1 MTTANHVM
9 VAEGTSPQFGDLSA
23 QAMRFVQGG
32 RDVYGFALTLMDLN
46 GLLPRRVDDDIV
58 SDANR
63 RLNQPHA
70 DAIRGYLWD
79 QPAWVSGAI
88 MVAIDPE
95 LIDFEAFPNTEGRF
109 GVIRIPLAAIG
120 QLKLFDGQHR
130 RRAIYDLID
139 ERRVQIRDL
148 GEKLKEAKAELKEA
162 KAEGRHSAAIEK
174 LSGELEATESRLHQ
188 LQSEAIPV
196 LMFGEVDI
204 HSLKQM
210 FSDAAKARPIDALT
224 KSRFDSRDPFNRA
237 AEVAMN
243 SCGLLNGNVEME
255 RSTVSGTSDKLI
267 SYNQLATLLRTLQV
281 GYYGRVS
288 KQRALELDASDELIS
303 KPAERFFAFLTRA
316 REEYERFANGETQPS
331 RERGNTL
338 AFNNTILRVIAAAW
352 HEWVVKREK
361 SEEVLVELLRDAD
374 FSLGRGA
381 MWQKAGLVPAGSRT
395 PISRRQEVVSA
406 INYLL
411 GEALKFER
419 DKRN

>member
-1 MTTANHVM
+1 MTTASNVM

-58 SDANR
+58 IHANR
-63 RLNQPHA
+63 RLHQPHA

-95 LIDFEAFPNTEGRF
+95 LVDFEAFPNTEDHF

-162 KAEGRHSAAIEK
+162 NAEGRDSAVIEQ
-174 LSGELEATESRLHQ
+174 LSVELDTTKSRLHQ
-188 LQSEAIPV
+188 LESEAIPV
-196 LMFGEVDI
+196 LLFGEVDMQ
-204 HSLKQM
+204 SLRQM
-210 FSDAAKARPIDALT
+210 FSDAAKARPIDALA
-224 KSRFDSRDPFNRA
+224 KSRFDARDPFNRA
-237 AEVAMN
+237 AEATMN
-243 SCGLLNGNVEME
+243 SCGLLKGNVEME

-288 KQRALELDASDELIS
+288 KQRALELDSSAELIS

-316 REEYERFANGETQPS
+316 RDEYERLANRKAQPS

-338 AFNNTILRVIAAAW
+338 AFNNTILRVIAAVW
-352 HEWVVKREK
+352 YEWVAKREK
-361 SEEVLVELLRDAD
+361 NEDALVKLLKDAD
-374 FSLGRGA
+374 FTLGRGS
-381 MWQKAGLVPAGSRT
+381 MWQKAGLVPEGSRT

-411 GEALKFER
+411 TEALNLER
-419 DKRN
+419 GKSN

>member
-1 MTTANHVM
+1 MTKVNDVM
-9 VAEGTSPQFGDLSA
+9 VTEGTSPQFGDLSA

-32 RDVYGFALTLMDLN
+32 RHVYGFALTLMDLN

-63 RLNQPHA
+63 RLHQPHA
-70 DAIRGYLWD
+70 DAIRDYLWD

-95 LIDFEAFPNTEGRF
+95 LIDFEAFPNTEERF
-109 GVIRIPLAAIG
+109 GVIRIPLAAI
-120 QLKLFDGQHR
+120 GQHR

-148 GEKLKEAKAELKEA
+148 GEKLKEAEAELNEA
-162 KAEGRHSAAIEK
+162 KDKGRHSAVIKE
-174 LSGELEATESRLHQ
+174 LSRQLEATESRLQQ

-196 LMFGEVDI
+196 LMFGEVTI
-204 HSLKQM
+204 KSLRQM
-210 FSDAAKARPIDALT
+210 FSDAAKARPIDSLT

-288 KQRALELDASDELIS
+288 KQRALEVDANVELINR
-303 KPAERFFAFLTRA
+303 PAERFFDFLTKA
-316 REEYERFANGETQPS
+316 RDEYGRLVNGEAQPS

-352 HEWVVKREK
+352 YEWVVKREK
-361 SEEVLVELLRDAD
+361 SEKVLVKLLRDAD
-374 FSLGRGA
+374 FTLGRGA
-381 MWQKAGLVPAGSRT
+381 TWQKAGLVPEGSRT

-411 GEALKFER
+411 SETLNLER
-419 DKRN
+419 GKHN

>member
-1 MTTANHVM
+1 
-9 VAEGTSPQFGDLSA
+9 
-23 QAMRFVQGG
+23 
-32 RDVYGFALTLMDLN
+32 
-46 GLLPRRVDDDIV
+46 
-58 SDANR
+58 
-63 RLNQPHA
+63 
-70 DAIRGYLWD
+70 
-79 QPAWVSGAI
+79 
-88 MVAIDPE
+88 
-95 LIDFEAFPNTEGRF
+95 
-109 GVIRIPLAAIG
+109 
-120 QLKLFDGQHR
+120 
-130 RRAIYDLID
+130 
-139 ERRVQIRDL
+139 
-148 GEKLKEAKAELKEA
+148 
-162 KAEGRHSAAIEK
+162 
-174 LSGELEATESRLHQ
+174 
-188 LQSEAIPV
+188 
-196 LMFGEVDI
+196 
-204 HSLKQM
+204 
-210 FSDAAKARPIDALT
+210 
-224 KSRFDSRDPFNRA
+224 
-237 AEVAMN
+237 
-243 SCGLLNGNVEME
+243 ME

-316 REEYERFANGETQPS
+316 RDEYERFANGETQPS

-411 GEALKFER
+411 GEAVKLER

>member
-1 MTTANHVM
+1 MTTVDSVM
-9 VAEGTSPQFGDLSA
+9 VAEGTSPKFGDLTA

-32 RDVYGFALTLMDLN
+32 RNVYGFALTLMDLN

-63 RLNQPHA
+63 RLHQPHA

-79 QPAWVSGAI
+79 QPSWVSGAI

-95 LIDFEAFPNTEGRF
+95 LIDFEAFENTEGGF

-139 ERRVQIRDL
+139 ERSGQIRDL
-148 GEKLKEAKAELKEA
+148 DEKLKEAKAKLKETKA
-162 KAEGRHSAAIEK
+162 KRRDSAVVEEV
-174 LSGELEATESRLHQ
+174 SGELKATQSRLRQ
-188 LQSEAIPV
+188 LRSEAIPV
-196 LMFGEVDI
+196 LLFGEVDI
-204 HSLKQM
+204 QSLRQM

-224 KSRFDSRDPFNRA
+224 KSRFDARDPFNRA
-237 AEVAMN
+237 AEAAMN
-243 SCGLLNGNVEME
+243 SCALLNGNVEME

-267 SYNQLATLLRTLQV
+267 SYNQLAVLLRTLQV

-288 KQRALELDASDELIS
+288 KQRALELDASAELIS
-303 KPAERFFAFLTRA
+303 KPGERFFAFLTKT
-316 REEYERFANGETQPS
+316 REEYERLASGGAKPS

-352 HEWVVKREK
+352 YEWVVKREK
-361 SEEVLVELLRDAD
+361 SEDVFAKLLRDAD
-374 FSLGRGA
+374 FTLGRRS

-411 GEALKFER
+411 RETVKLER
-419 DKRN
+419 DKQD